1 MPARDSRIL
10 LIDGGPAPIRRNN
23 QIIGNVHPV
32 VYGIGGGNGIDF
44 WNDSNAT
51 ISGNTIR
58 NCMTGISIKDQT
70 RNFTGTVKIQNNLII
85 SNPVTG
91 VYLGAPQKL
100 VFQDNTITQN
110 RFGFRVMGYSNQST
124 FVNNNIYGNT
134 NLTITLDGSRWPTDM
149 NIPNNWWGTTDT
161 NKIAQSIYDSRT
173 NSGVGTVNFTPV
185 LNSPSENA
193 PKLPFT
199 IAVVS
204 AILIVSLIATGV
216 GLLVYHKKHKH
227 NLVGES
233 VTFSSD
239 VVNPPSYY

>member
-1 MPARDSRIL
+1 MTARDSRIL
-10 LIDGGPAPIRRNN
+10 LIDGGAPIISNN

-58 NCMTGISIKDQT
+58 NCMTGISISYQT

-110 RFGFRVMGYSNQST
+110 RFGFRVTGYSNQST

-134 NLTITLDGSRWPTDM
+134 NLTFTLEASRWPTDM
-149 NIPNNWWGTTDT
+149 NILNNWWGTTDNDAINLSILDSST
-161 NKIAQSIYDSRT
+161 NPQL
-173 NSGVGTVNFTPV
+173 GTVNFTPV

-193 PKLPFT
+193 PKSPW
-199 IAVVS
+199 I
-204 AILIVSLIATGV
+204 
-216 GLLVYHKKHKH
+216 
-227 NLVGES
+227 
-233 VTFSSD
+233 FS
-239 VVNPPSYY
+239 